1 MNVWLIAPLLPSADA
16 APGFVLVEAVLE
28 RGQQQP
34 HFLLRAYGCPEPNR
48 DRACRTPESAWP
60 RGLYRTI
67 IFLPTT
73 LSVVIVGFSW
83 NLIVSR
89 LAALRVLGKRGMVQI
104 EAMTL
109 ADRILVMNHGRI
121 EQVGKPLELYY
132 ALATCLSSDSS
143 ASRR

>member
-1 MNVWLIAPLLPSADA
+1 MNVWLIGPLLPSADA

-28 RGQQQP
+28 RGQKQP

-83 NLIVSR
+83 NLIVSP
-89 LAALRVLGKRGMVQI
+89 LWGSVGWFKSKR
-104 EAMTL
+104 
-109 ADRILVMNHGRI
+109 
-121 EQVGKPLELYY
+121 
-132 ALATCLSSDSS
+132 
-143 ASRR
+143 

>member
-16 APGFVLVEAVLE
+16 AHGFVLVEAVLE
-28 RGQQQP
+28 RGQKQP

-48 DRACRTPESAWP
+48 DRACRAPESAWP

-83 NLIVSR
+83 NLIVSP
-89 LAALRVLGKRGMVQI
+89 LWGKRGMVQI

-109 ADRILVMNHGRI
+109 ADRILVMNHGQI

-132 ALATCLSSDSS
+132 APETCLSLDSS